1 MKLEREHWC
10 PLIGEECMKLK
21 CEWFTQVR
29 GTNPN
34 TGEDVDEWGCAVTWL
49 PMLLIENSQ
58 QQRQTGAAIESARNE
73 TVRDNEDN
81 RRLIKEV
88 TTAILQKPI
97 LPIRVESVDEPI
109 NKLEGDVE

>member
-29 GTNPN
+29 GQNPN
-34 TGEDVDEWGCAVTWL
+34 TGEEVDEWGCAVTWL

-58 QQRQTGAAIESARNE
+58 QQRQTGAAVESFRNE
-73 TVRDNEDN
+73 TVKRMVNN
-81 RRLIKEV
+81 
-88 TTAILQKPI
+88 I
-97 LPIRVESVDEPI
+97 LPVEPI
-109 NKLEGDVE
+109 DMIEDTEQ

>member
-29 GTNPN
+29 GKNPQ

-58 QQRQTGAAIESARNE
+58 QQRQTGAAVESFRNE
-73 TVRDNEDN
+73 TVKVSLQAQEIYKEDIKQ
-81 RRLIKEV
+81 RLNQQPRELKNITGEEV
-88 TTAILQKPI
+88 LDA
-97 LPIRVESVDEPI
+97 
-109 NKLEGDVE
+109 

>member
-29 GTNPN
+29 GQNPN
-34 TGEDVDEWGCAVTWL
+34 TGEEVDEWGCAVTWL

-58 QQRQTGAAIESARNE
+58 QQRQTGAAVESFRNE
-73 TVRDNEDN
+73 TVKRMVNN
-81 RRLIKEV
+81 
-88 TTAILQKPI
+88 I
-97 LPIRVESVDEPI
+97 LPVEPI
-109 NKLEGDVE
+109 NMIEDTEQ

>member
-29 GTNPN
+29 GTNPQS
-34 TGEDVDEWGCAVTWL
+34 GEEVDEWGCAVTWM

-58 QQRQTGAAIESARNE
+58 MQRQTGAAVESFRNE
-73 TVRDNEDN
+73 TVKVANV
-81 RRLIKEV
+81 LKQPPIK
-88 TTAILQKPI
+88 
-97 LPIRVESVDEPI
+97 VDY
-109 NKLEGDVE
+109 LEEGG